1 MKTDITLS
9 PMVLLK
15 RGVQVAVDC
24 VNNPISN
31 YKFSLLDFNSK
42 TEYNSILKTI
52 YDKIDHKVLLNTTY
66 RQIKFVA
73 AELSADITSD
83 AVWATVRR
91 LLVPAGQAVSV
102 ADMERMEAEAAAA
115 PRARGRGRPRG
126 RPRGSGRG
134 GRGRGDG
141 PSSGQ

>member
-24 VNNPISN
+24 VNATISN
-31 YKFSLLDFNSK
+31 YEFSLLNFNSK
-42 TEYNSILKTI
+42 TEHNSILKTI
-52 YDKIDHKVLLNTTY
+52 CNKIDYKVLLNTTY
-66 RQIKFVA
+66 HQIKFFA

-91 LLVPAGQAVSV
+91 INTLTAVCLTF
-102 ADMERMEAEAAAA
+102 
-115 PRARGRGRPRG
+115 
-126 RPRGSGRG
+126 
-134 GRGRGDG
+134 
-141 PSSGQ
+141 Q

>member
-42 TEYNSILKTI
+42 TEHNSILKTI
-52 YDKIDHKVLLNTTY
+52 CNKIDYKVLLNTTY
-66 RQIKFVA
+66 RQIKFFA

-91 LLVPAGQAVSV
+91 CASGAWRRSPGRLGSKL
-102 ADMERMEAEAAAA
+102 R
-115 PRARGRGRPRG
+115 PRSYDFYRGRWV
-126 RPRGSGRG
+126 
-134 GRGRGDG
+134 
-141 PSSGQ
+141 

>member
-42 TEYNSILKTI
+42 TEHNSILKTI
-52 YDKIDHKVLLNTTY
+52 CNKIDYKVLLNTTY
-66 RQIKFVA
+66 RQIKFFA

-91 LLVPAGQAVSV
+91 HGGQKHYGEFGDSQFCISISRINIYSNETLIFHCLQK
-102 ADMERMEAEAAAA
+102 ADN
-115 PRARGRGRPRG
+115 
-126 RPRGSGRG
+126 
-134 GRGRGDG
+134 
-141 PSSGQ
+141 

>member
-1 MKTDITLS
+1 MKNDITLS
-9 PMVLLK
+9 PMLLLK

-42 TEYNSILKTI
+42 TEHNSILKTI
-52 YDKIDHKVLLNTTY
+52 CNKIDYKVLLNTTY
-66 RQIKFVA
+66 HQIKFFA

-91 LLVPAGQAVSV
+91 PKCAANGGQLQALWGRSS
-102 ADMERMEAEAAAA
+102 RC
-115 PRARGRGRPRG
+115 PRAK
-126 RPRGSGRG
+126 
-134 GRGRGDG
+134 
-141 PSSGQ
+141 

>member
-42 TEYNSILKTI
+42 TEHNSILKTI
-52 YDKIDHKVLLNTTY
+52 CNKIDYKVLLNTTY
-66 RQIKFVA
+66 RQIKFFA

-83 AVWATVRR
+83 AVWATVRW
-91 LLVPAGQAVSV
+91 VKS
-102 ADMERMEAEAAAA
+102 AEYIIKYYY
-115 PRARGRGRPRG
+115 
-126 RPRGSGRG
+126 
-134 GRGRGDG
+134 
-141 PSSGQ
+141 